1 MERRT
6 FMGVA
11 MGLAVGTGAGA
22 APAARKSGAGDRKV
36 DAEAVLQAGLVER
49 AKLAMLTMQRASWEQ
64 GVAAQALLEMG
75 ELPLVI
81 LMAREAVVRQASD
94 GRVADLGSADN
105 VTDPGCNGEAL
116 LRAAEATGDPALRA
130 AADRMLDYYLKH
142 APRTRD
148 GIVHHVKSSPQVWI
162 DSAYMLPPFL
172 AAAGHPAQ
180 AMQQIE
186 GYRRL
191 LWNGKKR
198 LFAAI
203 WDDGKK
209 TFVNG
214 AAWGVGNGWAA
225 AGMARV
231 IAALPPGMAAERA
244 RLQGWARE
252 LLDGCLAHQRDDGL
266 FHNVLDD
273 PSTFVETNL
282 AQMVAYTIF
291 RGMGEGWLPS
301 SYAPAVERARAAA
314 RAKVDAAG
322 LVHDVCGSPRFDSP
336 GTATEGQAFFLL
348 MESAAAR
355 QRPPAR

>member
-1 MERRT
+1 
-6 FMGVA
+6 MGVA
-11 MGLAVGTGAGA
+11 ATAAGRARA
-22 APAARKSGAGDRKV
+22 ANKRSAGDRRV
-36 DAEAVLQAGLVER
+36 APEILAQAGLLEKV
-49 AKLAMLTMQRASWEQ
+49 KLAMLTMQRASWEQ

-75 ELPLVI
+75 ELSMVI

-94 GRVADLGSADN
+94 GRVADLGSSDN

-116 LRAAEATGDPALRA
+116 LRAAEATRDARLRA
-130 AADRMLDYYLKH
+130 ATDRMLDYYLTR

-148 GIVHHVKSSPQVWI
+148 GVVHHIKSSPQVWI

-172 AAAGHPAQ
+172 AVAGHPAR
-180 AMQQIE
+180 AVQQLE

-191 LWNGKKR
+191 LWDGKKR

-203 WDDGKK
+203 WDDDKK

-231 IAALPPGMAAERA
+231 IAALPATMADERK
-244 RLQGWARE
+244 RLQGWTRE
-252 LLDGCLAHQRDDGL
+252 LLDGCLARQRDDGL
-266 FHNVLDD
+266 FHNVIDD
-273 PSTFVETNL
+273 PSTFIETNL

-291 RGMGEGWLPS
+291 RGLGDGWLPS
-301 SYAPAVERARAAA
+301 SYARAADRARAAA
-314 RAKVDAAG
+314 RAKVDATG
-322 LVHDVCGSPRFDSP
+322 LVQGVCGSPRFDSP

-348 MESAAAR
+348 MESAAPHGSLAR
-355 QRPPAR
+355 